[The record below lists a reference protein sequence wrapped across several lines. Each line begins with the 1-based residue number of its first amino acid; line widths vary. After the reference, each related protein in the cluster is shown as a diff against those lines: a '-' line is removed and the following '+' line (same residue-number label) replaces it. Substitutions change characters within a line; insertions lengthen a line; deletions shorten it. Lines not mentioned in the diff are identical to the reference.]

1 MWIDPIVVVL
11 RLSWPVMK
19 SLVAALAVSALLC
32 VAPAA
37 QQAPAWNP
45 ELEAVIDALLARGA
59 PPADILARL
68 RAIDPKAL
76 SFDEQIDRRFAETI
90 LIGRL
95 VAAPAGKPMGEAAYS
110 RMLREQHLLPYDA
123 PGLWKYAQ
131 SQFDATV
138 RELEALARTID
149 PKKNWRQIADEV
161 KQDHPEPLRMIEAH
175 QEVVDKAKAHL
186 IGKELMTLPVRE
198 TCTVVRR
205 VPTAGN
211 NPYYGNFSGATARPP
226 ATDGTLRGE
235 WHINPFDPAW
245 DAQKQR
251 DYLTEHDWGV
261 IYVTAPHET
270 YGGHH
275 VQILYQMQNPRRLR
289 QRQSTSMFSEGWGLY
304 NEQLFQETG
313 FLPSARLHLR
323 QLQLRLWR
331 NARVIYDVGMQTGR
345 MSRDEA
351 ITLMTDQVGF
361 LRWAAEAEVDSAIA
375 RPGYFIGYF
384 MGMSEILEMREEFK
398 QRRGAAFTLKDFHDR
413 LLRIGSM
420 PPALVRDAL
429 MEGIAPR

>member
-1 MWIDPIVVVL
+1 MAKLLFCAVAFVATG
-11 RLSWPVMK
+11 
-19 SLVAALAVSALLC
+19 SLTASQTPAGTAA
-32 VAPAA
+32 
-37 QQAPAWNP
+37 
-45 ELEAVIDALLARGA
+45 LEAVINTIVTRPAPGAATPRPDPAALLAT
-59 PPADILARL
+59 L
-68 RAIDPKAL
+68 RAIDPKTL

-90 LIGRL
+90 LIGRM
-95 VAAPAGKPMGEAAYS
+95 VSAPAGQPMGEAAYS

-123 PGLWKYAQ
+123 AGLWSYAR

-138 RELEALARTID
+138 RELEALTRTID
-149 PKKNWRQIADEV
+149 TSKTWRQIADEV
-161 KQDHPEPLRMIEAH
+161 KQEGPEPLRMIEAH
-175 QEVVDKAKAHL
+175 QEIVDKARAHRVA
-186 IGKELMTLPVRE
+186 KDLMTLPWPE

-205 VPTAGN
+205 TPTAGN

-226 ATDGTLRGE
+226 AADGTLRGE
-235 WHINPFDPAW
+235 WHINPFDPTW
-245 DAQKQR
+245 DAARQR
-251 DYLTEHDWGV
+251 DYLVEHDWGV

-275 VQILYQMQNPRRLR
+275 VQIMYQMNNPRPLR
-289 QRQSTSMFSEGWGLY
+289 RRQGTSMFSEGWGLY

-313 FLPSARLHLR
+313 FLPSERLHLR

-345 MSRDEA
+345 MTRDEA
-351 ITLMTDQVGF
+351 ITLMTDKVGF

-384 MGMSEILEMREEFK
+384 MGMSEILKMRDEFR

-420 PPALVRDAL
+420 PPALMRDAL
-429 MEGIAPR
+429 FGT

>member
-1 MWIDPIVVVL
+1 MVRPWCLALVSVVAL
-11 RLSWPVMK
+11 AGPASSTAPPQG
-19 SLVAALAVSALLC
+19 SAALES
-32 VAPAA
+32 
-37 QQAPAWNP
+37 
-45 ELEAVIDALLARGA
+45 VIDAIVTRPAGRRGGASTRPDTEALLE
-59 PPADILARL
+59 RL
-68 RAIDPKAL
+68 RAIPPAGL

-95 VAAPAGKPMGEAAYS
+95 VNAPAGQPMGEAAYT

-123 PGLWKYAQ
+123 SGLWEFART
-131 SQFDATV
+131 QFDATV
-138 RELEALARTID
+138 GELEALARTID
-149 PKKNWRQIADEV
+149 PAKTWRQIADEV

-175 QEVVDKAKAHL
+175 QEIVDKARAHL
-186 IGKELMTLPVRE
+186 VSKTLMSLPWPE

-205 VPTAGN
+205 TPTAGN
-211 NPYYGNFSGATARPP
+211 NPYYGNFSGAAARPP
-226 ATDGTLRGE
+226 GDDGTLRGE

-245 DAQKQR
+245 DEARRR
-251 DYLTEHDWGV
+251 DYLVEHDWGV

-275 VQILYQMQNPRRLR
+275 VQIMYQMHNPRRLR

-313 FLPSARLHLR
+313 FLPSERLHLR

-345 MSRDEA
+345 MTRDEA
-351 ITLMTDQVGF
+351 IALMINRVGF

-384 MGMSEILEMREEFK
+384 MGMSEILKMREEFK
-398 QRRGAAFTLKDFHDR
+398 ARRGAAFTLQDFHDR

-420 PPALVRDAL
+420 PPALVREAL
-429 MEGIAPR
+429 FHGLER